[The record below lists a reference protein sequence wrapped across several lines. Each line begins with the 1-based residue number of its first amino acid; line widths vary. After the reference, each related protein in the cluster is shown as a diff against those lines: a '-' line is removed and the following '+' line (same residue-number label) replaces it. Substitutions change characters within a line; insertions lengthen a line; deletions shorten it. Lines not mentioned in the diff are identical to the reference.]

1 MYLIKD
7 RIEEKIMFLYASLG
21 LNIALTVLLAVVY
34 YLLSAYVNRK
44 INKNRETMKS
54 GIIWL
59 YFALLVILVVFVG
72 LALWFFNVDL
82 LEIVAS
88 TADKL
93 LIFVEGS
100 IGAIVGSIVTIFLVV
115 FIIKIVGMLI
125 DRASQKEGPTQKRV
139 KTILKLVESITKYV
153 VEIVAILVILALWG
167 VNVLPALAGLG
178 ILGLVVGLGAQSL
191 IKDFISGFFI
201 IFEHH
206 FDVGDII
213 EVNGFKGE
221 VIDIGLKTTRIKN
234 WKQDIKI
241 IGNGSISE
249 LMNYSISDSI
259 AVVKF
264 GIAYKEDA
272 QKVIDILRAEL
283 PKYREQYPD
292 IIEDPNVLGVTDLAD
307 SSVNMTV
314 IVKTH
319 TEKQYAVE
327 RGIRKSIKEILD
339 KNGIEIPF
347 PQVVVHKTE

>member
-1 MYLIKD
+1 MILST
-7 RIEEKIMFLYASLG
+7 SLG
-21 LNIALTVLLAVVY
+21 INILLTSLLAIIYVLL
-34 YLLSAYVNRK
+34 YLYVNNK
-44 INKNRETMKS
+44 INKNRDKMKS

-59 YFALLVILVVFVG
+59 YFALLLILIAFVG

-82 LEIVAS
+82 LAVIISA
-88 TADKL
+88 TNKL
-93 LIFVEGS
+93 ALFIKES
-100 IGAIVGSIVTIFLVV
+100 IGALVGTIVTIFFVV

-125 DRASQKEGPTQKRV
+125 DRASQKEGASQKRV
-139 KTILKLVESITKYV
+139 KTILKVVESITKYV
-153 VEIVAILVILALWG
+153 VEIVAVLIILALWG

-241 IGNGSISE
+241 IGNGSITE

-259 AVVKF
+259 AIIKF

-272 QKVIDILRAEL
+272 QKVIDILVAEL

-292 IIEDPNVLGVTDLAD
+292 IIEDPRVLGVTDLAD

-339 KNGIEIPF
+339 KHDISIPF
-347 PQVVVHKTE
+347 PQVVVHNAE